1 MKIEEVISQ
10 LESLI
15 EDRKSFLSNDGDD
28 ETFRNDI
35 EALEAAIDILQ
46 DNFLKEKE
54 IYREALEKWGYH
66 QRTIALE
73 EMAELQKEI
82 CKNIRGYDNRIE
94 IAEEIAD
101 VEIMLEQMKI
111 LFDIYKKVE
120 EFKKYKLE
128 RLAKRLNETP

>member
-35 EALEAAIDILQ
+35 EALEAVIDILQ

-54 IYREALEKWGYH
+54 IYRKSLEKWGYH

-101 VEIMLEQMKI
+101 VKIILEQMEL
-111 LFDIYKKVE
+111 LFDIENSVRK
-120 EFKKYKLE
+120 FKEYKLIRLKE
-128 RLAKRLNETP
+128 RLKE